1 MASCESAFSITTPSS
16 PVHPTAHRSDTAGG
30 TAAAIAA
37 GAGRVMTDTATMSP
51 PSSSALRTVAK
62 KIESATQ
69 TELSQTHPHP
79 HHQQQRQRQKQPCS
93 SGFLDPFFLTEIDQ
107 NVQSFNSAAGANGSR
122 TSLSGDTA
130 SANAKDATLLS
141 PRVEGVP
148 PARVKA
154 MCRSR
159 SACEVQRD
167 CRPHT
172 LTGSGL
178 RKDEADDGRRK
189 RRQPSSSPPSSR
201 RDTADCFSGGEAVAP
216 IAEVT
221 AADSVV
227 TATARASA
235 AEAELSSPIAK
246 SRSLLSAWAT
256 GWSLTTGRAPALSTD
271 SGVATGRVSACLS
284 SPGSFSFLHSRP
296 GSGNR
301 DTPEGSYRLD
311 CKATLLPGESVATAV
326 SADSSAAS
334 LHACEAQE
342 SATHEVKSSAPTGA
356 TTVRA
361 AAKLLASL
369 ILQRS
374 PSSTASLHPTSHT
387 KGDAADAGRRQS
399 MELHSPVM
407 LPSSIEEVPCG
418 VEHDVLGAHEDE
430 MCDMKVNPVPAMED
444 ADRRRRVVAEEVT
457 VRPSSASRRA
467 QHPRWSVHLLP
478 VAAWLCGSSAVGA
491 SMSKALWRAFA
502 WSWPAL
508 LTPCPCASARIEQRT
523 TQSPSTVLTSEV
535 AGPEN
540 CASRWR
546 RSFAFTSPDLYMSP
560 PSSFQAYTPLK
571 LPAKVAAMLCCRE
584 RHRASLSFSARS
596 SSSKPGN
603 LCAVPPALTIGST
616 TSPMPLM
623 QHLVTPPSAAD
634 TSAGPA
640 STGRHFTRDPSRPT
654 AAAEEG
660 ASRQSCE
667 LRRLARCYTHFERAV
682 EQHGDGGVWPA
693 RGFSSLEACE
703 SANLMTA
710 ASVAE
715 ADTES
720 SLHDDGEGVAWPLSA
735 LTLGSAPS
743 TPGTHGP
750 TSPRLA
756 STFPFS
762 PVSAVLRCEK
772 EEDIFTSAAM
782 WALEQ
787 MNDEH

>member
-1 MASCESAFSITTPSS
+1 MTSCESPFSITTPSS
-16 PVHPTAHRSDTAGG
+16 PVHPTAHRFDTAGG
-30 TAAAIAA
+30 TVAAIITGAA
-37 GAGRVMTDTATMSP
+37 RIMTDTATMSP
-51 PSSSALRTVAK
+51 PRSSAPRTVVK
-62 KIESATQ
+62 KIESATP
-69 TELSQTHPHP
+69 TELSQMHPHP
-79 HHQQQRQRQKQPCS
+79 HHQQQRQRQQQPCS

-107 NVQSFNSAAGANGSR
+107 NVQSFNGAAGANGSR
-122 TSLSGDTA
+122 TSLSGDAA

-141 PRVEGVP
+141 PRVEDVS

-172 LTGSGL
+172 LTGNGF

-201 RDTADCFSGGEAVAP
+201 RDTADCFSSGEAVAP
-216 IAEVT
+216 IVEVT

-227 TATARASA
+227 TATATASA
-235 AEAELSSPIAK
+235 AEAELSSPGAK
-246 SRSLLSAWAT
+246 SRSLLPAWAT
-256 GWSLTTGRAPALSTD
+256 GWSSTTGKASALSTD
-271 SGVATGRVSACLS
+271 SGVATGRVSACLA

-296 GSGNR
+296 GSDNR
-301 DTPEGSYRLD
+301 DTPEGTYTLD
-311 CKATLLPGESVATAV
+311 CKTTLLPGESVVTAV
-326 SADSSAAS
+326 SADSSAVS
-334 LHACEAQE
+334 VHVCEAQE
-342 SATHEVKSSAPTGA
+342 SAAHEVKSSAATGA

-369 ILQRS
+369 ILRCS
-374 PSSTASLHPTSHT
+374 PSSTASPHPTSHT
-387 KGDAADAGRRQS
+387 KDLAADAGRRQP

-407 LPSSIEEVPCG
+407 LPSIIEEVPCG

-444 ADRRRRVVAEEVT
+444 ADRRRRVVAEGVA

-467 QHPRWSVHLLP
+467 QHSRWSVHLLP
-478 VAAWLCGSSAVGA
+478 VTAWLRGSSAVGA

-508 LTPCPCASARIEQRT
+508 LTPCPCASARTEQRT
-523 TQSPSTVLTSEV
+523 VQAPSTVLASEA
-535 AGPEN
+535 AGSEN

-560 PSSFQAYTPLK
+560 PSSFQTYTPLT

-584 RHRASLSFSARS
+584 RHRASLSFPARC
-596 SSSKPGN
+596 SSSKSGN
-603 LCAVPPALTIGST
+603 LCAVPPPLTIGST

-623 QHLVTPPSAAD
+623 QHPVTPPLVAD

-640 STGRHFTRDPSRPT
+640 RTGHFTRDPSRPT

-660 ASRQSCE
+660 ASRQSCD
-667 LRRLARCYTHFERAV
+667 LRRLTRCYTHFERAV

-693 RGFSSLEACE
+693 RGFSSLAACE

-715 ADTES
+715 TYTDS
-720 SLHDDGEGVAWPLSA
+720 RLHDDGDEDVAWPLSA
-735 LTLGSAPS
+735 LTLDSEHS
-743 TPGTHGP
+743 TLGTHGP

-787 MNDEH
+787 MSDEN